1 MESYCGMSQVTE
13 PSGQKTNK
21 CRKFKSASHH
31 TYVFPSEKTN
41 RYPNSEFVPWLTTKC
56 RLAKLSGILWSRSI
70 VPTTVLLACLLA
82 YLHLAS
88 DFLIIF
94 LDYMYPLES

>member
-1 MESYCGMSQVTE
+1 MQVFFHPET
-13 PSGQKTNK
+13 TN
-21 CRKFKSASHH
+21 C
-31 TYVFPSEKTN
+31 YLD
-41 RYPNSEFVPWLTTKC
+41 SEFVPWLTIKC